1 MKHVN
6 LTERL
11 SRYIDAGFPVLYLN
25 TFEEKEAIELIK
37 RTANTEKLIQWSI
50 AEGYSCYSLTKKEY
64 VMPWSQTGFAEMMA
78 VNTEEDFD
86 RSLFVVKDASSLLED
101 AVSVAYLKEL
111 AIKINNGL
119 ECTIILLS
127 PVIRIPKELEN
138 FITILEMDYQT
149 EDEIREDIKQFC
161 VDYGVT
167 ISESLLKEM
176 ALNFKGLT
184 KSEIFSILSLAYSD
198 DGELGKQDLKLI
210 FEQKQQKIRKSGILE
225 MIPLKETME
234 DIGGLEVLKKWLKK
248 KAVVMKN
255 LDQAKQF
262 GVDSPKGVLI
272 AGVPGCG
279 KSLSAKAA
287 ADLFQVPLLRMDMGR
302 LMGKYVG
309 ESEEN
314 LRKAIALAEAIS
326 PCVLW
331 VDELEKAFAGIG
343 GAGGAAEV
351 TTRLFGNFLTWMQE
365 KKSPVFVVATAN
377 DIIKLPPELLRKGR
391 FDEIYYVG
399 LPNAKERRHI
409 FEIHIKKRRPDDLA
423 AIHLDELV
431 NATDGYSGAD
441 IESVVR
447 DSVETAY
454 VSGKKAI
461 TTGDIKESI
470 RQTHSLSE
478 IMREPIEQMKKIY
491 EQNKFKSAS
500 QEGA

>member
-37 RTANTEKLIQWSI
+37 RTANTEKLIQRSI
-50 AEGYSCYSLTKKEY
+50 AEGYSCYSLAKKEY

-149 EDEIREDIKQFC
+149 EDEICEDIKEFC
-161 VDYGVT
+161 VDYGIT

-255 LDQAKQF
+255 LDQAKRF
-262 GVDSPKGVLI
+262 GVDLPKGVLI

-409 FEIHIKKRRPDDLA
+409 FEIHIKKRRPGDLA

-454 VSGKKAI
+454 VNGKKAI

>member
-50 AEGYSCYSLTKKEY
+50 AEGYSCYSLAKKEY

-149 EDEIREDIKQFC
+149 EDEICEDIKEFC
-161 VDYGVT
+161 VDYGIT

-255 LDQAKQF
+255 LDQAKRF
-262 GVDSPKGVLI
+262 GVDLPKGVLI

-409 FEIHIKKRRPDDLA
+409 FEIHIKKRRPGDLA

-454 VSGKKAI
+454 VNGKKAI

>member
-37 RTANTEKLIQWSI
+37 RTANTDQLIQWSI
-50 AEGYSCYSLTKKEY
+50 AEGYSCYSLTKKAY

-149 EDEIREDIKQFC
+149 EDEICEDIKEFC
-161 VDYGVT
+161 VDYGIT

-255 LDQAKQF
+255 LDQAKRF

-454 VSGKKAI
+454 VNGKKAI

-500 QEGA
+500 QEGV

>member
-1 MKHVN
+1 
-6 LTERL
+6 
-11 SRYIDAGFPVLYLN
+11 
-25 TFEEKEAIELIK
+25 
-37 RTANTEKLIQWSI
+37 
-50 AEGYSCYSLTKKEY
+50 
-64 VMPWSQTGFAEMMA
+64 
-78 VNTEEDFD
+78 
-86 RSLFVVKDASSLLED
+86 
-101 AVSVAYLKEL
+101 
-111 AIKINNGL
+111 
-119 ECTIILLS
+119 
-127 PVIRIPKELEN
+127 
-138 FITILEMDYQT
+138 
-149 EDEIREDIKQFC
+149 
-161 VDYGVT
+161 
-167 ISESLLKEM
+167 M

-255 LDQAKQF
+255 LDQAKRF

-470 RQTHSLSE
+470 WQTHSLSE

-500 QEGA
+500 QEGV